1 MLGLKMATDPSWGNL
16 AEKSIEEILVDHA
29 YCEMKAA
36 STCIK
41 LISNYQ
47 DFDEIVEALTPI
59 VAEEWG
65 HFQMVLKQLQKR
77 GFSLGRKR
85 NDDYVLKLSKHLHGG
100 GSREDQLVEKL
111 LLCAMIE
118 ARSCERFKILSENI
132 SDDSLKEFYRNLMIS
147 EAGHYRLFLDLA
159 KKYSPAETVKKRFEY
174 LLEKEAEIIL
184 TSDLRG
190 DRVH

>member
-1 MLGLKMATDPSWGNL
+1 MATDPSWGNL

-41 LISNYQ
+41 LISNYH
-47 DFDEIVEALTPI
+47 DFEDIVEALSPI

-65 HFQMVLKQLQKR
+65 HFQMVLKQLHKR
-77 GFSLGRKR
+77 GFALGENR

-100 GSREDQLVEKL
+100 GSRADQLVEKL

-118 ARSCERFKILSENI
+118 ARSCERFKILSEKI

-159 KKYSPAETVKKRFEY
+159 KKYKSAKDVKNRFEF

-184 TSDLRG
+184 VSDVRG